1 MRCEPGSQVGWRAH
15 STTAGSGQR
24 AGNPRLLVR
33 DLGRLPCTAECY
45 ESEDAQ
51 MVQKA
56 GTRSGVIALSIF
68 AIFCIAA
75 VVSLLSLTPTDT
87 AVVVS
92 GGLAGAATSAVATLV
107 RRGGMNTLERTV
119 AANGSLSVL
128 APVIGGMA
136 AGAFSIIVSHALL
149 ASSGGITMTGAA
161 VHGGLYGLLLG
172 GWINGILTP
181 PDDDNATIA
190 SAALAEIGMLPV
202 ARRYNYAGIVSA
214 RVNRLSNVNLLFG
227 TLTVEFAGEETI
239 PPFADQGATRPL
251 ANQRRLT
258 IDDGI
263 DADEVPFELTVI
275 TPADLDAFP
284 RTISVRIPRTGKSHP
299 AEFTLAWSRRATEP
313 DSLPTPTG
321 SDAAAEGMFTSPST
335 EKGRSDTEAIILEVA
350 QAGRSLH
357 LLELSTINVD
367 MP

>member
-1 MRCEPGSQVGWRAH
+1 
-15 STTAGSGQR
+15 
-24 AGNPRLLVR
+24 
-33 DLGRLPCTAECY
+33 
-45 ESEDAQ
+45 

-56 GTRSGVIALSIF
+56 GARSGVIALSLV

-75 VVSLLSLTPTDT
+75 VVSLLSQTPTDT
-87 AVVVS
+87 AVVVI

-149 ASSGGITMTGAA
+149 ASLITMTGAA

-190 SAALAEIGMLPV
+190 SAALAEIGMLPA

-214 RVNRLSNVNLLFG
+214 RVNRLSNVTLLFG
-227 TLTVEFAGEETI
+227 TLTVEFVGEEAV
-239 PPFADQGATRPL
+239 PPFAGQDATPPL

-275 TPADLDAFP
+275 TSAELDAFP

-299 AEFTLAWSRRATEP
+299 TEFTLAWSRRAAEP
-313 DSLPTPTG
+313 DSLPTPTVY
-321 SDAAAEGMFTSPST
+321 DAAAEGVFTSPST

-357 LLELSTINVD
+357 LLELSTIDVD